1 MILADK
7 ITKKYNKTLILDSL
21 TLEIPD
27 GSIFGLVGAN
37 GAGKSTL
44 MRIICGVLRAD
55 CGTVTIDGEDIL
67 KKPSVKGRLAF
78 VRTSRI
84 L

>member
-37 GAGKSTL
+37 GAGKS
-44 MRIICGVLRAD
+44 R
-55 CGTVTIDGEDIL
+55 
-67 KKPSVKGRLAF
+67 
-78 VRTSRI
+78 
-84 L
+84 